1 MIRDPR
7 FSSRSLAGVRPLD
20 ETLAALH
27 PGQRVAVTHPTH
39 PLLLACGPGSGKTR
53 ILTHRIEWLIE
64 HEQVEPAAILALTFS
79 RAAADELRGR
89 VAHALGPRARTL
101 WAGTFHGFGAWLL
114 RRHAAA
120 VGRTPTFTIL
130 DRDDTRRLVARLA
143 KDLRFEGD
151 LPTLVEIL
159 ERGRTPGVP
168 GALGSAA
175 AESPI
180 TALRVAYESRCR
192 EANAFDFLDL
202 LAEPLTLFAREPT
215 VRAALRTRFR
225 AVLVDEA
232 QDLCALQHA
241 LIEALAAPDGAV
253 TLAGDDDQAIYGWR
267 GADLTRLH
275 AFERTYPGG
284 TVLAVGRN
292 YRSTPQ
298 IVMTAARLIAHNRA
312 RRPKPLA
319 AVRRTGP
326 DPTVLTWPDDRSEA
340 QGLAAAC
347 ADWLRTS
354 APPIAVL
361 ARVTACLTPI
371 ARACAAG
378 GLTVRVLAERPLAE
392 RAAVR
397 DLLAVCRVLV
407 NPADWPAWERV
418 LRAQRCGIGPKTVT
432 ALRGRVAVDGVVAS
446 LAEVARTRP
455 RLAALLRQLADWR
468 AARLSVS
475 RLLGTLAQDLAGQGT
490 NEGRSI
496 TADAQERRAED
507 VAALVAVARRWE
519 ADGGS
524 SLGEFL
530 DAVVLSDEDVAVPAA
545 THVLGLTLHAAKGLE
560 FDTVVIVG
568 AEEGLLPHYR
578 HTVPEALAEER
589 RLCYVG
595 MTRARE
601 RLGLS
606 VARMRRLWGDVVF
619 RPPSRFLREAGLDIQ
634 PTSPKAITPTPLEV
648 SPS

>member
-1 MIRDPR
+1 M
-7 FSSRSLAGVRPLD
+7 
-20 ETLAALH
+20 LAALH
-27 PGQRVAVTHPTH
+27 PGQRVAVTHPAR

-120 VGRTPTFTIL
+120 VGRTPGFTIL

-151 LPTLVEIL
+151 LATLVEVL
-159 ERGRTPGVP
+159 ERARTPGVLGTP
-168 GALGSAA
+168 GPADPARC
-175 AESPI
+175 PI
-180 TALRVAYESRCR
+180 AALRAAYEARCR
-192 EANAFDFLDL
+192 QANAFDFLDL
-202 LAEPLTLFAREPT
+202 LAEPLALLTREPT
-215 VRAALRTRFR
+215 VQAALRARFR

-298 IVMTAARLIAHNRA
+298 IVTTAAQLIAHNRA

-319 AVRRTGP
+319 AVRRTGS
-326 DPTVLTWPDDRSEA
+326 DPMILTWSDDRAEA
-340 QGLAAAC
+340 EGLAAAC

-354 APPIAVL
+354 APPIAIL
-361 ARVTACLTPI
+361 ARVTACLAPI
-371 ARACAAG
+371 ARACAAR
-378 GLTVRVLAERPLAE
+378 GLSVRVLAERPLAE

-397 DLLAVCRVLV
+397 DVLAVCRVLV

-418 LRAQRCGIGPKTVT
+418 LRAQRCGVGPKSLA
-432 ALRGRVAVDGVVAS
+432 ALRGRAAVVGVAAS
-446 LAEVARTRP
+446 LTDVARTRP
-455 RLAALLRQLADWR
+455 QLAAFLRQLADWR
-468 AARLSVS
+468 AAPLPVS
-475 RLLGTLAQDLAGQGT
+475 RLLETLAGQGRDPDPDGDR
-490 NEGRSI
+490 E
-496 TADAQERRAED
+496 TADDAQARRAED
-507 VAALVAVARRWE
+507 VAALIALARRWE
-519 ADGGS
+519 ADGGA

-530 DAVVLSDEDVAVPAA
+530 DAVVLSDEDAAVPAA

-601 RLGLS
+601 RLVLS
-606 VARMRRLWGDVVF
+606 VARMRHLWGDVVF
-619 RPPSRFLREAGLDIQ
+619 RPPSRFLREAGLDRRPATARPITT
-634 PTSPKAITPTPLEV
+634 TSVEV